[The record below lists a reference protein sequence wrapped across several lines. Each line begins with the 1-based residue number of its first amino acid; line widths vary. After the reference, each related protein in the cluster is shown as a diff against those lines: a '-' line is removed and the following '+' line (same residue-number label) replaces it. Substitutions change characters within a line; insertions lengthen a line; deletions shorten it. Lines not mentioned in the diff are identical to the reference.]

1 MLLFIYESSLTG
13 VFKVL
18 LIILCI
24 YFVYNI
30 FVRFFLPHLIRQS
43 IKSFQNRFENGNTWQ
58 DQEGSTR
65 KEGEITIEQVDKNT
79 NNNHSSAGEYVDY
92 EEVK

>member
-24 YFVYNI
+24 YFIYNI
-30 FVRFFLPHLIRQS
+30 FIRYFLPHLLRQS
-43 IKSFQNRFENGNTWQ
+43 IKSFQNRFENDENRRQ
-58 DQEGSTR
+58 QR
-65 KEGEITIEQVDKNT
+65 APQKKEGEVTIEEVDLKSRNG
-79 NNNHSSAGEYVDY
+79 NESAGEYVDY
-92 EEVK
+92 EDVR

>member
-1 MLLFIYESSLTG
+1 VLLFIYESSLTG

-24 YFVYNI
+24 YFIYNI
-30 FVRFFLPHLIRQS
+30 FVRFFLPHLLRQS
-43 IKSFQNRFENGNTWQ
+43 IKSFQNRFENNGTWQ
-58 DQEGSTR
+58 DQKGPVK
-65 KEGEITIEQVDKNT
+65 KEGEITIEPVEKQSQNG
-79 NNNHSSAGEYVDY
+79 NSSAGEYVDY